1 MPKYDVQINL
11 SVEIDADSPESAE
24 SLLYGELTD
33 RLIDVASRDALF
45 KMWLEVVEMR
55 EVTD

>member
-11 SVEIDADSPESAE
+11 SVEIDADSPESAD

-33 RLIDVASRDALF
+33 RLLDVASRDALF

-55 EVTD
+55 ENNA

>member
-11 SVEIDADSPESAE
+11 SVEIDADSPESAD

-33 RLIDVASRDALF
+33 RLLDVASRDALF
-45 KMWLEVVEMR
+45 KMWLEVVEKR
-55 EVTD
+55 ENNA

>member
-1 MPKYDVQINL
+1 VPKYDVQINL